1 MMTFVGKEWRNSED
15 DRASGLGE
23 RELFSEVGYR

>member
-1 MMTFVGKEWRNSED
+1 MMTFGGKEWRNSED
-15 DRASGLGE
+15 AQTSGLGE